1 MPNPFEFY
9 YDSRLDDYDF
19 ATALGKSHW
28 TEETTVGQS
37 YLKMRVRYT
46 ERRHSGYCS
55 DYNFEAHDDATKYDL
70 EDDEPAVHTVSVKQ
84 RHEILTV
91 YMKIPAEFLEA
102 DGSFKVAL
110 LDADGNLS
118 EDHED
123 TEHFY
128 ESWTNSTECVST
140 GGSGCCNLYNSYV
153 PITIEYVGIV

>member
-1 MPNPFEFY
+1 MPNPFEFH
-9 YDSRLDDYDF
+9 YDSRLNDYDF

-28 TEETTVGQS
+28 AEETTVGQS

-70 EDDEPAVHTVSVKQ
+70 ED
-84 RHEILTV
+84 EILTV

-102 DGSFKVAL
+102 DGSFKAAL
-110 LDADGNLS
+110 LDADSNLS

-123 TEHFY
+123 TEDFY
-128 ESWTNSTECVST
+128 EPWTSSADCVST
-140 GGSGCCNLYNSYV
+140 GGSGCCNLYDSYV